1 MKTLKTSARDRVVA
15 FLVAACAVPVVAGL
29 SSCAECETL
38 LDCPF
43 GEVCTRD
50 GTCVPEPGP
59 RELPPCEV
67 SEDSPLL
74 DNEQGLL
81 EDTTIWQ
88 CPLPISASGGEGPAF
103 TGVTGT
109 RITVSGSL
117 FDLEISHNDLEFP
130 PGSMLVFGLEPNR
143 YFARNL
149 DGPLENPLRAQLFV
163 RPFAPSGDYEFY
175 IGVDPG
181 NGTQDKIR
189 PTSLFRTDLRVIG
202 VGSGDIQVNVSWDT
216 VIDLDLH
223 VFSPSGEHVYFGESE
238 VASGGNL
245 DLDSNIGCG
254 ANTDE
259 RNENIV
265 WPTGTA
271 IDGEYRI
278 NVNLFGSDC
287 GFPVTNYRVVVIRD
301 LQVFEIKEGTLLT
314 SEVGQNGGD
323 GELVTTVS
331 WPP

>member
-1 MKTLKTSARDRVVA
+1 MRSINVVMRA
-15 FLVAACAVPVVAGL
+15 VLAACGLPVVVTA
-29 SSCAECETL
+29 SSCAECENL

-43 GEVCTRD
+43 GEVCSAE
-50 GTCVPEPGP
+50 GTCVPEPGR

-67 SEDSPLL
+67 GAESPLL

-81 EDTTIWQ
+81 DGTTIWQ

-103 TGVTGT
+103 TAVSGT

-117 FDLEISHNDLEFP
+117 FDLELTHDGLEFP
-130 PGSMLVFGLEPNR
+130 PGSILVFGLEDNR

-175 IGVDPG
+175 IGIDPG
-181 NGTQDKIR
+181 NGTQDAIR

-216 VIDLDLH
+216 VADVDLH
-223 VFSPSGEHVYFGESE
+223 VFSPTGEHVYFGDTL
-238 VASGGNL
+238 ADSGGNL

-254 ANTDE
+254 ASSDE

-271 IDGEYRI
+271 IDGDYRVQ
-278 NVNLFGSDC
+278 VNLFGSDC

-301 LQVFEIKEGTLLT
+301 LEVFEIKEGRLE
-314 SEVGQNGGD
+314 SDEVGQNNGD
-323 GELVTTVS
+323 GELVTTVT